1 MGKAKQLSWREA
13 KPAPIIFVSG
23 PEEHLADRAIRSIR
37 DQLKAFDAGVEVHE
51 LFAGD
56 YAAGQ
61 LTALASPSLFME
73 PRLVLIS
80 GLEKCS
86 DAMIEDGLTYLL
98 EPSSDT
104 TIVLRHNSSSVRGKK
119 LIDAIRASDNAIE
132 IACAEIKKDS
142 EKIAF
147 IQAEFAAADRRIS
160 PGALRALSDAF
171 ADDLAELAAAC
182 SQLLSDQAESID
194 EATVDKYYGGRVE
207 TNAFKV
213 ADAALAGQSAEALAL
228 LRHALA
234 TGADPV
240 PVVAAFAM
248 KIRLMA
254 KVYGNKYASA
264 ANLGAQPWQIDRAR
278 KDLAGWSE
286 DGLANAVMAIA
297 TADAAVKG
305 MERDPVF
312 ALEKLVLLL
321 STRGQKNTETQ

>member
-1 MGKAKQLSWREA
+1 MGKAKQVSWRDA
-13 KPAPIIFVSG
+13 KPASIVFVSG
-23 PEEHLADRAIRSIR
+23 PEEYLADRAMRSIR
-37 DQLKAFDAGVEVHE
+37 DQLKTLDAGLEVHE
-51 LFAGD
+51 LLAGD
-56 YAAGQ
+56 YTPGQ
-61 LTALASPSLFME
+61 LIAVASPSLFME
-73 PRLVLIS
+73 PRLVLIT
-80 GLEKCS
+80 GMEKCS
-86 DAMIEDGLTYLL
+86 DALIEDGLSYLL
-98 EPSSDT
+98 EPSLET

-119 LIDAIRASDNAIE
+119 LIDAIRASDNAVE

-142 EKIAF
+142 DKSAF
-147 IQAEFAAADRRIS
+147 IQSEFAAAGRKIT
-160 PGALRALSDAF
+160 PGALRALADAF
-171 ADDLAELAAAC
+171 ADDLSELAAAC

-248 KIRLMA
+248 KVRLMA

-264 ANLGAQPWQIDRAR
+264 SNVGAQPWQIDRAR
-278 KDLAGWSE
+278 RDLAGWSE

-297 TADAAVKG
+297 SADSAVKG
-305 MERDPVF
+305 MEKDPVF
-312 ALEKLVLLL
+312 SLEKLVLLL
-321 STRGQKNTETQ
+321 SNRGQKNTET

>member
-1 MGKAKQLSWREA
+1 VGKAKQISWREA
-13 KPAPIIFVSG
+13 KAAPIVFVSG
-23 PEEHLADRAIRSIR
+23 PEDYLADRAIRSIR
-37 DQLKAFDAGVEVHE
+37 DSLKRSDSALEVHE
-51 LFAGD
+51 VLASD
-56 YAAGQ
+56 YASGQ
-61 LTALASPSLFME
+61 LSALASPSLFME
-73 PRLVLIS
+73 PRLVIIE
-80 GLEKCS
+80 GMEKCS
-86 DAMIEDGLTYLL
+86 DALIEDGLAYLVD
-98 EPSSDT
+98 PSPDT
-104 TIVLRHNSSSVRGKK
+104 TFVLRHNSSSVRGKK
-119 LIDAIRASDNAIE
+119 LIDAIRASDLAVE
-132 IACAEIKKDS
+132 IACAEIKKDA
-142 EKIAF
+142 EKTAF
-147 IQAEFAAADRRIS
+147 IQSEFSSAGRKIT

-171 ADDLAELAAAC
+171 ADDLSELAAAC

-194 EATVDKYYGGRVE
+194 ETIVDKYYGGRVE

-248 KIRLMA
+248 KVRLMA

-264 ANLGAQPWQIDRAR
+264 QTVGAQPWQIDRAR

-286 DGLANAVMAIA
+286 EGLAIAVMAIA

-305 MERDPVF
+305 MEKDPVY

-321 STRGQKNTETQ
+321 SNRGQKNTEA

>member
-1 MGKAKQLSWREA
+1 MGKAKQISWRDA
-13 KPAPIIFVSG
+13 KAAPIVFVSG
-23 PEEHLADRAIRSIR
+23 PEDYLADRAIRSIR
-37 DQLKAFDAGVEVHE
+37 DSLKRSDSALEVHE
-51 LFAGD
+51 VLASD
-56 YAAGQ
+56 YASGQ
-61 LTALASPSLFME
+61 LSALASPSLFME
-73 PRLVLIS
+73 PRLVIIE
-80 GLEKCS
+80 GMEKCS
-86 DAMIEDGLTYLL
+86 DALIEDGLAYLVD
-98 EPSSDT
+98 PSPDT

-119 LIDAIRASDNAIE
+119 LIDAIRASDLAVE
-132 IACAEIKKDS
+132 IACAEIKKDA
-142 EKIAF
+142 EKTAF
-147 IQAEFAAADRRIS
+147 IQSEFSSAGRKIT

-171 ADDLAELAAAC
+171 ADDLSELAAAC

-194 EATVDKYYGGRVE
+194 ETIVDKYYGGRVE

-248 KIRLMA
+248 KVRLMA

-264 ANLGAQPWQIDRAR
+264 QTVGAQPWQIDRAR

-286 DGLANAVMAIA
+286 EGLAIAVMAIA

-305 MERDPVF
+305 MEKDPVY

-321 STRGQKNTETQ
+321 SNRGQKNTEA

>member
-1 MGKAKQLSWREA
+1 MGKAKQISWRDA
-13 KPAPIIFVSG
+13 KAAPIVFVSG
-23 PEEHLADRAIRSIR
+23 PEDYLADRAIRSIR
-37 DQLKAFDAGVEVHE
+37 DSLKRSDSALEVHE
-51 LFAGD
+51 VLASD
-56 YAAGQ
+56 YASGQ
-61 LTALASPSLFME
+61 LSALASPSLFME
-73 PRLVLIS
+73 PRLVIIE
-80 GLEKCS
+80 GMEKCS
-86 DAMIEDGLTYLL
+86 DALIEDGLAYLVD
-98 EPSSDT
+98 PSPDT

-119 LIDAIRASDNAIE
+119 LIDAIRASDLAVE
-132 IACAEIKKDS
+132 IACAEIKKDA
-142 EKIAF
+142 EKTAF
-147 IQAEFAAADRRIS
+147 IQSEFSSAGRKIT

-171 ADDLAELAAAC
+171 ADDLSELAAAC

-194 EATVDKYYGGRVE
+194 ETIVDKYYGGRVE

-213 ADAALAGQSAEALAL
+213 ADAALAGKSAEALAL

-248 KIRLMA
+248 KVRLMA

-264 ANLGAQPWQIDRAR
+264 QTVGAQPWQIDRAR

-286 DGLANAVMAIA
+286 EGLAIAVMAIA

-305 MERDPVF
+305 MEKDPVF

-321 STRGQKNTETQ
+321 SNRGQKNTEA

>member
-1 MGKAKQLSWREA
+1 MGKAKQVSWRDA
-13 KPAPIIFVSG
+13 KPASIVFVSG
-23 PEEHLADRAIRSIR
+23 PEEYLADRAMRSIR
-37 DQLKAFDAGVEVHE
+37 DQLKTLDAGLEVHE
-51 LFAGD
+51 LLAGD
-56 YAAGQ
+56 YTPGQ
-61 LTALASPSLFME
+61 LIAVASPSLFME
-73 PRLVLIS
+73 PRLVLIT
-80 GLEKCS
+80 GMEKCS
-86 DAMIEDGLTYLL
+86 DALIEDGLSYLL
-98 EPSSDT
+98 EPSLET
-104 TIVLRHNSSSVRGKK
+104 TIVLRHNYSSVRGKK
-119 LIDAIRASDNAIE
+119 LIDAIRASDNAVE

-142 EKIAF
+142 DKSAF
-147 IQAEFAAADRRIS
+147 IQSEFAAAGRKIT
-160 PGALRALSDAF
+160 PGALRALADAF
-171 ADDLAELAAAC
+171 ADDLSELAAAC

-248 KIRLMA
+248 KVRLMA

-264 ANLGAQPWQIDRAR
+264 SNVGAQPWQIDRAR
-278 KDLAGWSE
+278 RDLAGWSE

-297 TADAAVKG
+297 SADAAVKG
-305 MERDPVF
+305 MEKDPVF

-321 STRGQKNTETQ
+321 SNRGQKNTET

>member
-1 MGKAKQLSWREA
+1 MGKAKQVSWRDA
-13 KPAPIIFVSG
+13 KPASIVFVSG
-23 PEEHLADRAIRSIR
+23 PEEYLADRAMRSIR
-37 DQLKAFDAGVEVHE
+37 DQLKTLDAGLEVHE
-51 LFAGD
+51 LLAGD
-56 YAAGQ
+56 YTPGQ
-61 LTALASPSLFME
+61 LIAVASPSLFME
-73 PRLVLIS
+73 PRLVLIT
-80 GLEKCS
+80 GMEKCS
-86 DAMIEDGLTYLL
+86 DALIEDGLSYLL
-98 EPSSDT
+98 EPSLET

-119 LIDAIRASDNAIE
+119 LIDVIRASDNAVE

-142 EKIAF
+142 DKSAF
-147 IQAEFAAADRRIS
+147 IQSEFAAAGRKIT
-160 PGALRALSDAF
+160 PGALRALADAF
-171 ADDLAELAAAC
+171 ADDLSELAAAC

-248 KIRLMA
+248 KVRLMA

-264 ANLGAQPWQIDRAR
+264 SNVGAQPWQIDRAR
-278 KDLAGWSE
+278 RDLAGWSE

-297 TADAAVKG
+297 SADAAVKG
-305 MERDPVF
+305 MEKDPVF

-321 STRGQKNTETQ
+321 SNRGQKNTET

>member
-1 MGKAKQLSWREA
+1 MGKAKHVSWREA
-13 KPAPIIFVSG
+13 KPAAIVFVSG
-23 PEEHLADRAIRSIR
+23 PEEYIADRTIRSIR
-37 DQLKAFDAGVEVHE
+37 DQMKSLDAGLEVHE
-51 LFAGD
+51 LLAGD
-56 YAAGQ
+56 YASGQ

-80 GLEKCS
+80 GMEKCS
-86 DAMIEDGLTYLL
+86 DALIEDGLSYLSD
-98 EPSSDT
+98 PSSET

-119 LIDAIRASDNAIE
+119 LIDAIRSSDNAIE

-142 EKIAF
+142 DKAAF
-147 IQAEFAAADRRIS
+147 IQAEFAAAGRKIT
-160 PGALRALSDAF
+160 PGALRALADAF
-171 ADDLAELAAAC
+171 ADDLSELAAAC

-248 KIRLMA
+248 KVRLMA

-264 ANLGAQPWQIDRAR
+264 ANVGAQPWQIDRAR

-321 STRGQKNTETQ
+321 ANRGQKNTET

>member
-1 MGKAKQLSWREA
+1 MGKAKQVSWREA
-13 KPAPIIFVSG
+13 KAAPIVFVSG
-23 PEEHLADRAIRSIR
+23 PEDYLADRAIRSIR
-37 DQLKAFDAGVEVHE
+37 DSLKKSDAALEVHE
-51 LFAGD
+51 VLASD

-61 LTALASPSLFME
+61 LAGLASRSLFME
-73 PRLVLIS
+73 PRLVIIE
-80 GLEKCS
+80 GFEKCS
-86 DAMIEDGLTYLL
+86 DALIEDGLAYLAD
-98 EPSSDT
+98 PSADT
-104 TIVLRHNSSSVRGKK
+104 TIVLRHNGSSVRGKK
-119 LIDAIRASDNAIE
+119 LVDAIRGSDGAVE

-142 EKIAF
+142 EKAAF
-147 IQAEFAAADRRIS
+147 IQAEFSSAGRKIT
-160 PGALRALSDAF
+160 PGALRALADAF
-171 ADDLAELAAAC
+171 ADDLSELAAAC
-182 SQLLSDQAESID
+182 TQLLSDQSESID
-194 EATVDKYYGGRVE
+194 EAIVDKYYGGRVE

-248 KIRLMA
+248 KVRLMA

-264 ANLGAQPWQIDRAR
+264 ANVGAQPWQIDRAR

-286 DGLANAVMAIA
+286 EGLATAVMAIA

-305 MERDPVF
+305 MEKDPVF

-321 STRGQKNTETQ
+321 SNRGQKNTEA

>member
-1 MGKAKQLSWREA
+1 MGKAKQVSWRDA
-13 KPAPIIFVSG
+13 KPASIVFVSG
-23 PEEHLADRAIRSIR
+23 PEEYLADRAMRSIR
-37 DQLKAFDAGVEVHE
+37 DQLKTLDAGLEVHE
-51 LFAGD
+51 LLAGD
-56 YAAGQ
+56 YTPGQ
-61 LTALASPSLFME
+61 LIAVASPSLFME
-73 PRLVLIS
+73 PRLVLIT
-80 GLEKCS
+80 GMEKCS
-86 DAMIEDGLTYLL
+86 DALIEDGLSYLL
-98 EPSSDT
+98 EPSLET

-119 LIDAIRASDNAIE
+119 LIDAIRASDNAVE

-142 EKIAF
+142 YKSAF
-147 IQAEFAAADRRIS
+147 IQSEFAAAGRKIT
-160 PGALRALSDAF
+160 PGALRALADAF
-171 ADDLAELAAAC
+171 ADDLSELAAAC

-248 KIRLMA
+248 KVRLMA

-264 ANLGAQPWQIDRAR
+264 SNVGAQPWQIDRAR
-278 KDLAGWSE
+278 RDLACWSE

-297 TADAAVKG
+297 SADAAVKG
-305 MERDPVF
+305 MEKDPVF

-321 STRGQKNTETQ
+321 SNRGQKNTET

>member
-1 MGKAKQLSWREA
+1 MGKAKQVSWRDA
-13 KPAPIIFVSG
+13 KPASIVFVSG
-23 PEEHLADRAIRSIR
+23 PEEYLADRAMRSIR
-37 DQLKAFDAGVEVHE
+37 DQLKTLDAGLEVHE
-51 LFAGD
+51 LLAGD
-56 YAAGQ
+56 YTPGQ
-61 LTALASPSLFME
+61 LIAVASPSLFME
-73 PRLVLIS
+73 PRLVLIT
-80 GLEKCS
+80 GMEKCY
-86 DAMIEDGLTYLL
+86 DALIEDGLSYLL
-98 EPSSDT
+98 EPSLET

-119 LIDAIRASDNAIE
+119 LIDAIRASDNAVE

-142 EKIAF
+142 DKSAF
-147 IQAEFAAADRRIS
+147 IQSEFAAAGRKIT
-160 PGALRALSDAF
+160 PGALRALADAF
-171 ADDLAELAAAC
+171 ADDLSELAAAC

-234 TGADPV
+234 TGAYPV

-248 KIRLMA
+248 KVRLMA

-264 ANLGAQPWQIDRAR
+264 SNVGAQPWQIDRAR
-278 KDLAGWSE
+278 RDLAGWSE

-297 TADAAVKG
+297 SADAAVKG
-305 MERDPVF
+305 MEKDPVF

-321 STRGQKNTETQ
+321 SNRGQKNTET

>member
-1 MGKAKQLSWREA
+1 VGKAKQVSWRDA
-13 KPAPIIFVSG
+13 KPASIVFVSG
-23 PEEHLADRAIRSIR
+23 PEEYLADRAIRSIR
-37 DQLKAFDAGVEVHE
+37 DQLKSSDAGLEVHE
-51 LFAGD
+51 LLAGD
-56 YAAGQ
+56 YAPGQ

-80 GLEKCS
+80 GMEKCS
-86 DAMIEDGLTYLL
+86 DALIEDGLSYLL
-98 EPSSDT
+98 EPSLET

-119 LIDAIRASDNAIE
+119 LIDAIRAFDNAVE

-142 EKIAF
+142 DKSSF
-147 IQAEFAAADRRIS
+147 IQSEFAAAGRKIT
-160 PGALRALSDAF
+160 PGALRALADAF
-171 ADDLAELAAAC
+171 ADDLSELAAAC

-248 KIRLMA
+248 KVRLMA

-264 ANLGAQPWQIDRAR
+264 GNVGAQPWQIDRAR

-305 MERDPVF
+305 MEKDPVF

-321 STRGQKNTETQ
+321 SNRGQKNTET

>member
-1 MGKAKQLSWREA
+1 MGKAKQISWRDA
-13 KPAPIIFVSG
+13 KAAPIVFVSG
-23 PEEHLADRAIRSIR
+23 PEDYLADRAIRSIR
-37 DQLKAFDAGVEVHE
+37 DSLKRSDSALEVHE
-51 LFAGD
+51 VLASD
-56 YAAGQ
+56 YASGQ
-61 LTALASPSLFME
+61 LSALASPSLFME
-73 PRLVLIS
+73 PRLVIIE
-80 GLEKCS
+80 GMEKCS
-86 DAMIEDGLTYLL
+86 DALIEDGLAYLVD
-98 EPSSDT
+98 PSPDT

-119 LIDAIRASDNAIE
+119 LIDAIRASDLAVE
-132 IACAEIKKDS
+132 IACAEIKKDA
-142 EKIAF
+142 EKTAF
-147 IQAEFAAADRRIS
+147 IQSEFSSAGRKIT

-171 ADDLAELAAAC
+171 ADDLSELAAAC

-194 EATVDKYYGGRVE
+194 ETIVDKYYGGRVE

-248 KIRLMA
+248 KVRLMA

-264 ANLGAQPWQIDRAR
+264 QTVGAQPWQIDRAR

-286 DGLANAVMAIA
+286 EGLAIAVMAIA

-305 MERDPVF
+305 MEKDPVF

-321 STRGQKNTETQ
+321 SNRGQKNTEA

>member
-1 MGKAKQLSWREA
+1 MGKAKQISWRDA
-13 KPAPIIFVSG
+13 KAAPIVFVSG
-23 PEEHLADRAIRSIR
+23 PEDYLADRAIRSIR
-37 DQLKAFDAGVEVHE
+37 DSLKRSDSALEVHE
-51 LFAGD
+51 VLASD
-56 YAAGQ
+56 YASGQ
-61 LTALASPSLFME
+61 LSALASPSLFME
-73 PRLVLIS
+73 PRLVIIE
-80 GLEKCS
+80 GMEKCS
-86 DAMIEDGLTYLL
+86 DALIEDGLAYLVD
-98 EPSSDT
+98 PSPDT

-119 LIDAIRASDNAIE
+119 LIDAIRASDLAVE
-132 IACAEIKKDS
+132 IACAEIKKDA
-142 EKIAF
+142 EKTAF
-147 IQAEFAAADRRIS
+147 IQSEFSSAGRKIT

-171 ADDLAELAAAC
+171 ADDLSELAAAC

-194 EATVDKYYGGRVE
+194 ETIVDKYYGGRVE

-213 ADAALAGQSAEALAL
+213 ADAALAGKSAEALAL

-248 KIRLMA
+248 KVRLMA

-264 ANLGAQPWQIDRAR
+264 QTVGAQPWQIDRAR

-286 DGLANAVMAIA
+286 EGLAIAVMAIA

-305 MERDPVF
+305 MEKDPVY

-321 STRGQKNTETQ
+321 SNRGQKNTEA

>member
-1 MGKAKQLSWREA
+1 MGKAKQVSWRDA
-13 KPAPIIFVSG
+13 KPASIVFVSG
-23 PEEHLADRAIRSIR
+23 PEEYLADRAMRSIR
-37 DQLKAFDAGVEVHE
+37 DQLKTLDAGLEVHE
-51 LFAGD
+51 LLAGD
-56 YAAGQ
+56 YTPGQ
-61 LTALASPSLFME
+61 LIAVASPSLFME
-73 PRLVLIS
+73 PRLVLIT
-80 GLEKCS
+80 GMEKCS
-86 DAMIEDGLTYLL
+86 DALIEDGLSYLL
-98 EPSSDT
+98 EPSLET

-119 LIDAIRASDNAIE
+119 LIDAIRASDNAVE

-142 EKIAF
+142 DKSAF
-147 IQAEFAAADRRIS
+147 IQSEFAAAGRKIT
-160 PGALRALSDAF
+160 PGALRALADAF
-171 ADDLAELAAAC
+171 ADDLSELAAAC

-248 KIRLMA
+248 KVRLMA
-254 KVYGNKYASA
+254 KVYGNRYASA
-264 ANLGAQPWQIDRAR
+264 SNVGAQPWQIDRAR
-278 KDLAGWSE
+278 RDLAGWSE

-297 TADAAVKG
+297 SADAAVKG
-305 MERDPVF
+305 MEKDPVF

-321 STRGQKNTETQ
+321 SNRGQKNTET

>member
-1 MGKAKQLSWREA
+1 
-13 KPAPIIFVSG
+13 
-23 PEEHLADRAIRSIR
+23 
-37 DQLKAFDAGVEVHE
+37 VHE
-51 LFAGD
+51 VLASD

-61 LTALASPSLFME
+61 LAGLASPSLFME
-73 PRLVLIS
+73 PRLVIIE
-80 GLEKCS
+80 GFEKCS
-86 DAMIEDGLTYLL
+86 DALIEDGLAYLAD
-98 EPSSDT
+98 PSADT
-104 TIVLRHNSSSVRGKK
+104 TIVLRHNGSSVRGKK
-119 LIDAIRASDNAIE
+119 LVDAIRGSDGAVE

-142 EKIAF
+142 EKAAF
-147 IQAEFAAADRRIS
+147 IQAEFSSAGRKIT
-160 PGALRALSDAF
+160 PGALRALADAF
-171 ADDLAELAAAC
+171 ADDLSELAAAC
-182 SQLLSDQAESID
+182 TQLLSDQSESID
-194 EATVDKYYGGRVE
+194 EAIVDKYYGGRVE

-248 KIRLMA
+248 KVRLMA

-264 ANLGAQPWQIDRAR
+264 ANVGAQPWQIDRAR

-286 DGLANAVMAIA
+286 EGLATAVMAIA

-305 MERDPVF
+305 MEKDPVF

-321 STRGQKNTETQ
+321 SNRGQKNTEA

>member
-1 MGKAKQLSWREA
+1 MGKAKQISWREA
-13 KPAPIIFVSG
+13 KAAPIVFVSG
-23 PEEHLADRAIRSIR
+23 PEDYLADRAIRSIR
-37 DQLKAFDAGVEVHE
+37 DSLKRSDSALEVHE
-51 LFAGD
+51 VLASD
-56 YAAGQ
+56 YASGQ
-61 LTALASPSLFME
+61 LSALASPSLFME
-73 PRLVLIS
+73 PRLVIIE
-80 GLEKCS
+80 GMEKCS
-86 DAMIEDGLTYLL
+86 DALIEDGLAYLVD
-98 EPSSDT
+98 PSPDT

-119 LIDAIRASDNAIE
+119 LIDAIRASDLAVE
-132 IACAEIKKDS
+132 IACAEIKKDA
-142 EKIAF
+142 EKTAF
-147 IQAEFAAADRRIS
+147 IQSEFSSAGRKIT

-171 ADDLAELAAAC
+171 ADDLSELAAAC

-194 EATVDKYYGGRVE
+194 ETIVDKYYGGRVE

-248 KIRLMA
+248 KVRLMA

-264 ANLGAQPWQIDRAR
+264 QTVGAQPWQIDRAR

-286 DGLANAVMAIA
+286 EGLAIAVMAIA

-305 MERDPVF
+305 MEKDPVY

-321 STRGQKNTETQ
+321 SNRGQKNTEA